1 MRAGGEPATA
11 PGNRRCAEIVSS
23 LIDGK
28 DFTVDVLPSSPL
40 KAANTITSKLIYYQE
55 STKLNILIVYYSRS
69 RSHYHEHYD
78 IEKKNYWLCWLC
90 YAVWALGDVPRVYT
104 TLLIKI

>member
-1 MRAGGEPATA
+1 MPCVRAGGEPAMA
-11 PGNRRCAEIVSS
+11 VPGIRRCAEIVSG

-55 STKLNILIVYYSRS
+55 STKLNIVYYSRN
-69 RSHYHEHYD
+69 HEHYD
-78 IEKKNYWLCWLC
+78 IKKLLALLCG
-90 YAVWALGDVPRVYT
+90 LGTSRVPT
-104 TLLIKI
+104 